1 MWHELKVQV
10 LRVRRQLAIFEQQ
23 TIKRPSES
31 EAVVEWVGSGLRMIP
46 ISLFRL
52 FSALTLASRLAAVRG
67 FHLEEIER
75 EEGEEWNYSDKVGGP
90 QLPKKILGV

>member
-31 EAVVEWVGSGLRMIP
+31 EAVVQWVGSSLRMIL
-46 ISLFRL
+46 ISLFPL

-67 FHLEEIER
+67 FHLEERRER
-75 EEGEEWNYSDKVGGP
+75 EEGEEWNYSDKVGIP
-90 QLPKKILGV
+90 QV